1 MDQMME
7 GIPTHD
13 LMLELVAPRW
23 AHHNRIYTD
32 YFFDG
37 TIGFG
42 NLFLNFLFP
51 NPGQNF
57 VIISVIANLTPVVIS
72 LLYGFGVS

>member
-1 MDQMME
+1 ME

-13 LMLELVAPRW
+13 LMLELVAPPGG
-23 AHHNRIYTD
+23 RIT
-32 YFFDG
+32 
-37 TIGFG
+37 TGFIPIT
-42 NLFLNFLFP
+42 FLTARLVLKTCFELPFP

-72 LLYGFGVS
+72 LLYGLE